1 MGERRVNEGGVGGGG
16 GGGCYT
22 ESGEED
28 EGCSAGGK
36 QQDGLRRGFDVCV
49 TFQEAICSYFVQ
61 MFELHPKSTVDIVV
75 GTSYRSWRLSRA
87 KVTSS

>member
-1 MGERRVNEGGVGGGG
+1 MGERRVNEGGGGEGGGG
-16 GGGCYT
+16 GGGYYT

-61 MFELHPKSTVDIVV
+61 MFELHPKSAVRQ
-75 GTSYRSWRLSRA
+75 TSWSVR
-87 KVTSS
+87 VTEAGG